1 MKKKDFIPIRM
12 GTGDFANG
20 SLFHVDQINARG
32 GCRIT
37 DKLGNRSYAHNLD
50 NALANVR
57 YQAKI
62 TFKTARS
69 S

>member
-1 MKKKDFIPIRM
+1 MKKKDFVPVRI

-20 SLFHVDQINARG
+20 SLFHIDQINKRG

-37 DKLGNRSYAHNLD
+37 DKLGNRSYAHNLA
-50 NALANVR
+50 NAWANVR

-62 TFKTARS
+62 IHHTERS
-69 S
+69 A

>member
-1 MKKKDFIPIRM
+1 MKKKDFVPILI

-20 SLFHVDQINARG
+20 SWFQVDQINARG

-37 DKLGNRSYAHNLD
+37 DKFGNRSYAHNEA
-50 NALANVR
+50 NAWANVR

-62 TFKTARS
+62 TFKTERS